1 MAYDY
6 STTEQRA
13 LETGEMELVIDVDP
27 DAATGNITITGYTSV
42 RVVGV
47 VTLIEDTT
55 ANTDQIVVQA
65 LRDGSTLNK
74 INLKLWKTSHVAA
87 GTYKDFRL
95 LVRGI
100 R

>member
-6 STTEQRA
+6 ATTEQRA
-13 LETGEMELVIDVDP
+13 LETGEMELILDVTP
-27 DAATGNITITGYTSV
+27 DAATGDITVTGYASV

-47 VTLIEDTT
+47 VPLIEDPA
-55 ANTDQIVVQA
+55 ANAQVAVQA

-74 INLKLWKTSHVAA
+74 INLKLWQAA
-87 GTYKDFRL
+87 NSAAAAYKKFRL

-100 R
+100 K